1 VRKLILLGVLWL
13 AVTLYFPD
21 SRQWLLGIVRPVW
34 SPVVRW
40 NAKEEMKQMGK
51 DVVANEA
58 LTGKL
63 PDGQAWQSWLDYRY
77 ATDEMKQDP
86 WGSTY
91 RLKVSADSVAIV
103 SSGPDRAPGTDDDF
117 QVSEPRQRPKR

>member
-1 VRKLILLGVLWL
+1 MRKVAFLVLLWV

-21 SRQWLLGIVRPVW
+21 SRQWLLGLVSPVW

-63 PDGQAWQSWLDYRY
+63 PDGTSWLGWLDYRY

-91 RLKVSADSVAIV
+91 QLKVWADSVAII
-103 SSGPDRAPGTDDDF
+103 SAGPDRTYGTDDDF
-117 QVSEPRQRPKR
+117 QVSEPRHRPKR

>member
-1 VRKLILLGVLWL
+1 MLWV

-40 NAKEEMKQMGK
+40 NAKEEMKQVGK
-51 DVVANEA
+51 DLVANEA

-63 PDGQAWQSWLDYRY
+63 PEGRGWLEWLDYRY
-77 ATDEMKQDP
+77 ATDETKQDP

-91 RLKVSADSVAIV
+91 QLRVWADSVAVI
-103 SSGPDRAPGTDDDF
+103 SYGPDRTAGTDDDL
-117 QVSEPRQRPKR
+117 QVSQPRQRPKR